1 MTCSK
6 IQKGHF
12 EASWGG
18 LKVYVHLSIC
28 NLTARFFGAGRKHQG
43 AFEYGHSENRISSD
57 VPPLVHLFSDDVI
70 VTELFADEQLKF
82 FLAHFVEN
90 FKAVRMRHF
99 TVFKLLKD
107 AHYYCSKTEH
117 AREYAWGVP
126 FL

>member
-1 MTCSK
+1 M
-6 IQKGHF
+6 
-12 EASWGG
+12 GG

-28 NLTARFFGAGRKHQG
+28 NLTARFSGTGKKRQEVFG
-43 AFEYGHSENRISSD
+43 YGHPENQIVSD
-57 VPPLVHLFSDDVI
+57 VSPMVHLFSDDVI
-70 VTELFADEQLKF
+70 VTETFADEHQRKF
-82 FLAHFVEN
+82 SAHFVEN